1 MFCVVCR
8 RVYYG
13 EYKCSGPGANLT
25 ARVPWAHMMTDEEAE
40 PFLATH
46 YVDGDTWLISP

>member
-1 MFCVVCR
+1 MFCVVRR

-25 ARVPWAHMMTDEEAE
+25 ARVAWAHMLTDEEAE